1 MPSIIGTHPDAPVV
15 HEVGSSGTLSTPAG
29 STANIG
35 SPSTPVRRRVRLHD
49 QPTGRLLRETWSA
62 AGTGVFQFHHLRAGT
77 FYVAAFDH
85 TGQYGSVIESGVVL
99 PSPGA

>member
-1 MPSIIGTHPDAPVV
+1 MPSIIGTYPDAPVV
-15 HEVGSSGTLSTPAG
+15 HEVGASGTLSTPAG

-35 SPSTPVRRRVRLHD
+35 SPNSPVRRRVRLHD

-62 AGTGVFQFHHLRAGT
+62 AGTGVFQFHYLRAGT

-85 TGQYGSVIESGVVL
+85 TGQNNGVVTTDIVV
-99 PSPGA
+99 PAP